1 MEVLSACD
9 FPGNVREL
17 ESCVKRTAALA
28 KDSVIVVEDF
38 ACSNGSCLSLVM
50 GKSMNKMQ
58 QQQAGYVPLTVLSP
72 KQERSWPVHRVAE
85 CSSVVADNG
94 IESQMPS
101 ESSSSVQEDGTERQ
115 RLVDAMER
123 SGWVQAKAARIL
135 GLTARQ
141 MGYAL
146 RKHSVEI
153 KRF

>member
-1 MEVLSACD
+1 
-9 FPGNVREL
+9 
-17 ESCVKRTAALA
+17 
-28 KDSVIVVEDF
+28 
-38 ACSNGSCLSLVM
+38 
-50 GKSMNKMQ
+50 
-58 QQQAGYVPLTVLSP
+58 LSP

-85 CSSVVADNG
+85 RSSVVADNG
-94 IESQMPS
+94 IENTKLS

-115 RLVDAMER
+115 RLVDAMEK